1 MKNVYTPPSPS
12 PQNTRPA
19 NDPPRS
25 PATSTSAQAVPSGNV
40 RLPCSFTINCR
51 RSGIMNSTPSH
62 PPSSASGKIRQNV
75 NSDPNP
81 KNISA
86 GIVNITPA
94 ASDSPAD
101 PVVCTIL
108 FSRIVDRPN
117 ARKMLIDN
125 TAIAID
131 ADTVNPAR
139 NPTYTVTA
147 PNNNPNNAPSTTARK
162 VNSASDSS
170 AGTYGLNSPGGA
182 VELQALFAIAK
193 PHLPKNRTPV
203 TGATS
208 ATRSITSARPIW
220 PSNVRAT

>member
-1 MKNVYTPPSPS
+1 MQNVYRPPNPR
-12 PQNTRPA
+12 PQKTLPA

-25 PATSTSAQAVPSGNV
+25 PAPSTSAQAVPSGNV

-51 RSGIMNSTPSH
+51 RSGIMNSTPNH

-101 PVVCTIL
+101 PVVCTML
-108 FSRIVDRPN
+108 FSRIVERPN
-117 ARKMLIDN
+117 ARRILMDKTEIGM
-125 TAIAID
+125 D
-131 ADTVNPAR
+131 ADTVSPAR

-147 PNNNPNNAPSTTARK
+147 PKSSPNNPPRITARNE
-162 VNSASDSS
+162 NSA
-170 AGTYGLNSPGGA
+170 
-182 VELQALFAIAK
+182 
-193 PHLPKNRTPV
+193 
-203 TGATS
+203 
-208 ATRSITSARPIW
+208 
-220 PSNVRAT
+220 

>member
-1 MKNVYTPPSPS
+1 MQNVYTPPRPK

-62 PPSSASGKIRQNV
+62 PPSSASGKIRQTV
-75 NSDPNP
+75 NSVPNP
-81 KNISA
+81 KKISA

-101 PVVCTIL
+101 PVVCTML
-108 FSRIVDRPN
+108 FSRIVERPN
-117 ARKMLIDN
+117 ARKILSDSTEIG
-125 TAIAID
+125 IE
-131 ADTVNPAR
+131 ADTVSPAR

-147 PNNNPNNAPSTTARK
+147 PNNSPNNAPSTTARS
-162 VNSASDSS
+162 VNS
-170 AGTYGLNSPGGA
+170 
-182 VELQALFAIAK
+182 F
-193 PHLPKNRTPV
+193 
-203 TGATS
+203 
-208 ATRSITSARPIW
+208 
-220 PSNVRAT
+220 NVSCVDT